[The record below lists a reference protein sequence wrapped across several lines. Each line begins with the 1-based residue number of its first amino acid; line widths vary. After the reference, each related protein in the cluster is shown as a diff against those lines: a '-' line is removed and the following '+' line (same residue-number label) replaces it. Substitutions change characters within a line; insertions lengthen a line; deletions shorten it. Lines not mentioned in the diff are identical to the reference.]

1 MSKNRQDVGSE
12 YTLFIL
18 LKGVETAF
26 RKPNGFF
33 CLPLQTCGMTGG
45 GGDASQILTWFQEKS
60 NLRVPSV
67 DGKGINMTP
76 PRGSWSSRDVTL
88 CLASAGHREEAAL
101 L

>member
-1 MSKNRQDVGSE
+1 MWIMSKNRQDVGSE

-45 GGDASQILTWFQEKS
+45 GGGGACAILPWFQEKG

-67 DGKGINMTP
+67 DGKGKHTTP
-76 PRGSWSSRDVTL
+76 HG
-88 CLASAGHREEAAL
+88 ASAGGGGGGGGGGG
-101 L
+101 